1 MKNKYRTR
9 KRDRKRKRNVNEGRH
24 CKEKDAEKDIK

>member
-1 MKNKYRTR
+1 MNNKYRTR
-9 KRDRKRKRNVNEGRH
+9 KRYRNRNVNEGRH